1 MENQRIFIYNPNDVP
16 FGILSNLYPIENF
29 SIEGDKYRNINNYI
43 YSFLGVTRNS
53 RELISKITNQ
63 SNVYNTAWNLYQED
77 LAEIKQKEVEKAYQA
92 LFRIKSLRKRL
103 IATGNAILI
112 FRSDDISL
120 GVNSEGVGSNFIGKY
135 LMSLRKKLSEETIKE
150 KVKKS
155 KDLEEDQ
162 MYKAYIVYNGLK
174 DKLLK
179 ENNDLSSYQGKSVDQ
194 IIDQEGYSFYF
205 GGMSKDF
212 FIEYYS
218 DRPLNENVQFVK
230 DHPDDVVDYVRK
242 INLREMRE
250 DLLRSSDID
259 LIKSFIIVKK
269 IDNGMEMNSN
279 ELEGLILKN
288 LDHYKTYLPMII
300 RDEETIKH
308 YTSTHYIPTE
318 SEILDAESKIFAESI
333 PVVDVEDME
342 EEEIAV
348 STEKVINFY
357 DANDPKYGFLSP
369 YFVYGLSAQPLD
381 KIHLLKIDGD
391 FYPSVY
397 HYLLVVNVAVF
408 SVFQLDTQKISNYEY
423 TKYISKA
430 HSVITNNIGTKD
442 DPNNYNYNFGE
453 LDNAQQLNFYN
464 TFMNNLNYR
473 LRRGLDY
480 KFSRIFGLTQ
490 ILVDTKD
497 ADLVYGDFKD
507 IYLGGD
513 MNLLGKKLMEF
524 RDRFQAQGYIAR
536 EVDYKSLKLV
546 DFIKPAPGNSK
557 ETIKGFTD
565 WVMMRLNNVIFTLQT
580 ILAYLNKNVNIKRFI
595 SLTPELA
602 IYLLEGLYR
611 PCRPVLLKFKDITN
625 VPVEVFKKLDKELK
639 RYNIGPK
646 GISVIWSYIYGL
658 IQTAKEKLG
667 DDSKDL
673 HQVLEYLKFIPIY
686 QNTKVACD
694 GIFKDDI
701 KNCALYAIRNIIRV
715 VQNFIKGEFQK
726 TNLIITES
734 DFKLPIDLITGKK
747 PIETEGKPAEE
758 DDELVKKQLIDFFP
772 ELKKLEKYNLEIEM
786 TEEEKM
792 FKEAYPEIEVE
803 KALDIS
809 SRNKIL
815 NILIKFLN
823 DLSIAKHTDR
833 IRLVSHINLFSDY
846 QVEDYDI
853 IGEEEEY
860 LFEKPE
866 EIEAEEGVLIYQPQV
881 EETGEIV
888 YEEYY

>member
-43 YSFLGVTRNS
+43 YSFFGISRNS

-63 SNVYNTAWNLYQED
+63 SNVYNNAWNLYQED
-77 LAEIKQKEVEKAYQA
+77 LAEIKQKEVEKAYQS
-92 LFRIKSLRKRL
+92 LFKIKSLRKRL
-103 IATGNAILI
+103 IATGNSILI

-120 GVNSEGVGSNFIGKY
+120 GVNSENAGSNFIGKY
-135 LMSLRKKLSEETIKE
+135 LMSLRKKLSEESIKE
-150 KVKKS
+150 KVKRS
-155 KDLEEDQ
+155 KEFQEDQ

-179 ENNDLSSYQGKSVDQ
+179 ENDDLKGYEGKNVDE
-194 IIDQEGYSFYF
+194 IIVQEGYSFYF

-218 DRPLNENVQFVK
+218 EKPLNENVQFVK
-230 DHPDDVVDYVRK
+230 DHPEDVVDYVKK
-242 INLREMRE
+242 INLREMRN
-250 DLLRSSDID
+250 DLLRKSDID

-269 IDNGMEMNSN
+269 IDNGMEMNYK

-300 RDEETIKH
+300 RDQETINH

-318 SEILDAESKIFAESI
+318 SEIIEAESKVFSNNI
-333 PVVDVEDME
+333 PVIDLDEID
-342 EEEIAV
+342 EEIPV

-357 DANDPKYGFLSP
+357 DANDLRYGFLSP
-369 YFVYGLSAQPLD
+369 YFVYGLSAEQLD
-381 KIHLLKIDGD
+381 KIHLLKVDGN

-397 HYLLVVNVAVF
+397 HYLLVVTVAAF
-408 SVFQLDTQKISNYEY
+408 SVFQLDTLKISNYEY
-423 TKYISKA
+423 IKYISKA
-430 HSVITNNIGTKD
+430 HSVITLNIGNKD
-442 DPNNYNYNFGE
+442 DPNNYNYNFSE
-453 LDNAQQLNFYN
+453 LDNAQQINFYN

-480 KFSRIFGLTQ
+480 KFSRIFGLSQ

-497 ADLVYGDFKD
+497 ADLIYGDFKD

-536 EVDYKSLKLV
+536 EVDYKSLKLI
-546 DFIKPAPGNSK
+546 DFINPAPGTSK
-557 ETIKGFTD
+557 ETIKLFTD

-580 ILAYLNKNVNIKRFI
+580 VLVYLNKNVNVRRFV

-611 PCRPVLLKFKDITN
+611 PCRPVLLKFRDITN

-639 RYNIGPK
+639 KYNIGPK

-658 IQTAKEKLG
+658 MQTAKEKLG

-686 QNTKVACD
+686 QNTKVSCD

-715 VQNFIKGEFQK
+715 VQNFIKDEFQK
-726 TNLIITES
+726 TSLIITES
-734 DFKLPIDLITGKK
+734 DFKLPIDLISGKK
-747 PIETEGKPAEE
+747 NIETEGKSSEE
-758 DDELVKKQLIDFFP
+758 DEELIKKQLIEFFP
-772 ELKKLEKYNLEIEM
+772 ELKKLEKYNPEIDM
-786 TEEEKM
+786 TKEEKI
-792 FKEAYPEIEVE
+792 FKEAYPEIEVT

-809 SRNKIL
+809 TRNKIL
-815 NILIKFLN
+815 NVLNKFLN
-823 DLSIAKHTDR
+823 DISIAKYSNR

-846 QVEDYDI
+846 QIEDYDI

-860 LFEKPE
+860 LFEKPQ
-866 EIEAEEGVLIYQPQV
+866 EIESEEGILIYQPQV
-881 EETGEIV
+881 EDSGEIV
-888 YEEYY
+888 YQEYY